1 MKLPREVRWI
11 IGLTLVAALL
21 AWLLHGGESGGS
33 QQATFVP
40 TTYSSAGY
48 GLRALYLTLDELG
61 YQPVRLRRPLNDE
74 LPARGSLFV
83 VQPVAPV
90 AEVEWRALEAWVQ
103 RGHTLILAAD
113 SGLPGLLAASP
124 MFGSLLDIP
133 VSYAHP
139 AQPVHLARG
148 VTRLAVKSDAH
159 IEVTAG
165 QDKGTHRV
173 PTPDQTPV
181 TGSGPRRLLGEGVPV
196 FRDEGRA
203 IVTYAKV
210 GKGEVIFL
218 ASPWSLTN
226 EGIGK
231 ADNIVF
237 ALNAV
242 GEAGRGPVFFD
253 EYHHGYGES
262 ALSRITPWPMKLAAA
277 QILLG
282 ILVAMFA
289 RSRRFGRIRPLLR
302 ESRERSDFLA
312 TMAAVLRRGEA
323 TRLAVRTAR
332 DALAHRLSRL
342 LGLPPGAGSEALA
355 RAASRVNAEAGA
367 KLGRALPQCDA
378 ALQSTEELSQPRALA
393 LIRELDE
400 AERALRRV

>member
-1 MKLPREVRWI
+1 MRVPREARWI
-11 IGLTLVAALL
+11 IGLTLAAGLL
-21 AWLLHGGESGGS
+21 AWALRGGRAE
-33 QQATFVP
+33 QEPTFVP
-40 TTYSSAGY
+40 TTYSSASY

-61 YQPVRLRRPLNDE
+61 YETVRLRRPLDKK
-74 LPARGSLFV
+74 LPAQGSLFV
-83 VQPVAPV
+83 VQPMTPV
-90 AEVEWRALEAWVQ
+90 AAAEWQAVEAWVQ

-124 MFGSLLDIP
+124 VFRSFLNVP
-133 VSYAHP
+133 VSYARP
-139 AQPVHLARG
+139 AQPVRLARG
-148 VTRLAVKSDAH
+148 VGRLAVKSDAH
-159 IEVTAG
+159 VEVTAG
-165 QDKGTHRV
+165 RGRG
-173 PTPDQTPV
+173 PRRLPAPEETPL
-181 TGSGPRRLLGEGVPV
+181 TGPGPRRLLGQGVPV
-196 FRDEGRA
+196 FRDEGEA
-203 IVTYAKV
+203 IVTYAKI

-226 EGIGK
+226 EGISK

-242 GEAGRGPVFFD
+242 GAADRGPVFFD
-253 EYHHGYGES
+253 EYHHGYGGG

-277 QILLG
+277 QVLLG

-312 TMAAVLRRGEA
+312 TMAVVLRRGEA

-332 DALAHRLSRL
+332 DGLDHRLGRL
-342 LGLPPGAGSEALA
+342 LGLPSGAGSEALA

-367 KLGRALPQCDA
+367 KLGQVLPRCDA

-400 AERALRRV
+400 AERALRRA